1 MPRPGDGYRTHTTGL
16 THGEDGFPSQEPT
29 IVTQATQRLL
39 DKIENHRDDIEAY
52 ECHDTDDAEVLV
64 VAYGIS
70 ARAAR
75 AAVREARAMGIA
87 AGLFRPITVWP
98 FPEDALKAA
107 AANAKAILVP
117 EMNAGQLRLE
127 IERLCGS
134 DVKVEGLN
142 RIDGQPI
149 DPAQVTQQIRELAD
163 K

>member
-1 MPRPGDGYRTHTTGL
+1 
-16 THGEDGFPSQEPT
+16 
-29 IVTQATQRLL
+29 
-39 DKIENHRDDIEAY
+39 
-52 ECHDTDDAEVLV
+52 
-64 VAYGIS
+64 
-70 ARAAR
+70 
-75 AAVREARAMGIA
+75 
-87 AGLFRPITVWP
+87 LFRPITVWP